1 MHDILLTPIRLSE
14 LEMLIQNSVRKVL
27 QEGHYS
33 PLPIS
38 SELNDQ
44 PITIQEAASF
54 TNLAVPTIYS
64 LVNRKQIPFFKRSG
78 SKRLY
83 FLKSELRTW
92 LLEERQK
99 TVSEIAQNAI
109 QAVRTRSKKGK

>member
-27 QEGHYS
+27 KESHYS
-33 PLPIS
+33 NLPLL
-38 SELNDQ
+38 SESNDQ
-44 PITIQEAASF
+44 PITVQEAASF

-64 LVNRKQIPFFKRSG
+64 LVYRKEIPSFKRAG
-78 SKRLY
+78 SKRRY
-83 FLKSELRTW
+83 FLKSELRKW

-99 TVSEIAQNAI
+99 TVSGIAEDAI
-109 QAVRTRSKKGK
+109 HSVKTRNKKGK

>member
-27 QEGHYS
+27 NEGNYPS
-33 PLPIS
+33 LPPS
-38 SELNDQ
+38 SESNDQ
-44 PITIQEAASF
+44 PLTVQEAATF
-54 TNLAVPTIYS
+54 TNLAVPTLYS
-64 LVNRKQIPFFKRSG
+64 LVSRKEIPFFKRSG

-83 FLKSELRTW
+83 FLKSELRKW

-99 TVSEIAQNAI
+99 TVSEIMEDAMKS
-109 QAVRTRSKKGK
+109 VRTRNNKGR